1 MRDKAFPLK
10 RHQVHKKT
18 LKKVDHFLNIIHN
31 LMTHDHKILT
41 NSVRRL
47 HK

>member
-1 MRDKAFPLK
+1 MRDEAFALR
-10 RHQVHKKT
+10 RHKTHPVT

-31 LMTHDHKILT
+31 LMTHDHKILA